1 MEQVTDNNNN
11 NKEFIFKNNTEIR
24 GKSLED
30 VVNNIINKYTGDLTN
45 IIHKIRILLKDDT
58 QELTDLEIEDLLLQL
73 PIIIYDII
81 EDQEIVGLRSDISNQ
96 LLKEANSEA
105 YKLARGTIPERQ
117 SFADLQ
123 TREQQL
129 EKIIYDRS
137 YKAIKQRVDIAIE
150 TLNAVKRVQGSR
162 QQRYDLRK
170 EKFLNDNRFSII

>member
-1 MEQVTDNNNN
+1 MEQVTNNNN

-117 SFADLQ
+117 SFA
-123 TREQQL
+123 
-129 EKIIYDRS
+129 
-137 YKAIKQRVDIAIE
+137 KQRVDIAIE